1 MEEENVSLKIYNYLD
16 FTDEIYHL
24 FQCIQIMFVSRMKI
38 NRNYVL
44 CSINE
49 KPVSYAS
56 FYFVNE
62 KCVVIDDYT
71 NGYDYVGITILL
83 KTLINTFLSKKNDI
97 QIYAENISHIHLCPI
112 ISHIFYSTTTDRRQL
127 FYSGS
132 NYDYV
137 YKYVMLLTFLY
148 FFEDLVEIDG
158 RLMYSFSGNQSVTT
172 TDTRHQIQ
180 RSIVID
186 STERDN
192 KQGYKDEDGEGDI
205 GSIPSEIPTKEVTAQ
220 KRKATLSLIE
230 RQTRGKQKTESEQD
244 NPQTQTPEPLDHITM
259 SDATYEKIKSIRRG
273 GKRKGAGRKPK
284 KISQ

>member
-16 FTDEIYHL
+16 FTDEIYPL

-71 NGYDYVGITILL
+71 NGNDYVGITILL
-83 KTLINTFLSKKNDI
+83 KTLINKFLSNKNDI
-97 QIYAENISHIHLCPI
+97 QIYAENISHIHLRPI
-112 ISHIFYSTTTDRRQL
+112 MSHIFYSTTTNRRPL

-172 TDTRHQIQ
+172 ADTRHQIQ
-180 RSIVID
+180 RSIVTD
-186 STERDN
+186 RTERDN
-192 KQGYKDEDGEGDI
+192 KQGYKDEDDEGDI
-205 GSIPSEIPTKEVTAQ
+205 GSIPSEIPTVQ
-220 KRKATLSLIE
+220 KRKTTQSLIE

-259 SDATYEKIKSIRRG
+259 SDATHEKIKSIRRG

-284 KISQ
+284 KILQ